1 MTKKLGLPKV
11 GRARLYAKVEK
22 PVDPNA
28 PKKWPVGRPRKG
40 KKNSL
45 ALRRIWASPEGRAKM
60 MVNIRAT
67 HATIAA
73 DRKVNPQKYSRYGIP
88 SGMTRA
94 TAAPLWAEARLKADR
109 FIQMITDEGMISSV
123 VIPDSDEAKGVAAL
137 HEACVLAL
145 GPGEKQAKLAA
156 LRTVL
161 EYTRSKP
168 ESKSKITVNTSEDFL
183 AAIAAEDDAKSK

>member
-1 MTKKLGLPKV
+1 MTKKLDPGRPKTY
-11 GRARLYAKVEK
+11 RERLYGRM

-28 PKKWPVGRPRKG
+28 PKKRPVGRPRKG

-60 MVNIRAT
+60 MVNVRANL
-67 HATIAA
+67 AKNAIE
-73 DRKVNPQKYSRYGIP
+73 RKANPDKYSRSGIP
-88 SGMTRA
+88 HGYTRA
-94 TAAPLWAEARLKADR
+94 TVAPLWAKAHKQADR
-109 FIQMITDEGMISSV
+109 FIQMITDEGLVSAV

-168 ESKSKITVNTSEDFL
+168 ESKSKMTINTSEDFL
-183 AAIAAEDDAKSK
+183 AAIASEDAKAK